1 MFHKEEPVYDKDFQV
16 DICNKNFSS
25 ACNEKFLGIKID
37 NELTFEENVEGL
49 CKKNSQK
56 VSALARI
63 SSLLRL
69 NIKSVSLIHSELLIS
84 PTAHWFGCFIDN
96 V

>member
-1 MFHKEEPVYDKDFQV
+1 M

-56 VSALARI
+56 VSTMAIIL
-63 SSLLRL
+63 SLMRFEQR
-69 NIKSVSLIHSELLIS
+69 KSIV
-84 PTAHWFGCFIDN
+84 N
-96 V
+96 